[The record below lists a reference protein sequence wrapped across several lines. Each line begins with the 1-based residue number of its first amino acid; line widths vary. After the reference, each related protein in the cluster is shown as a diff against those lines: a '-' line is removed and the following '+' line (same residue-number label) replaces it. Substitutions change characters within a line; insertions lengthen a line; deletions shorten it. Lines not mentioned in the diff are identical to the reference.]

1 MKTVLVLALQ
11 ILALFAL
18 NQAGYAVTAALHLPL
33 PGNLVGMLLLLAL
46 LASGAVPLRWFDSGA
61 SLLVRHLA
69 FFFIPISV
77 GLMGFADL
85 VVHHGPAIVVTLVI
99 SAGLGIWVA
108 GLSSQL
114 LADKKGRNPQ

>member
-1 MKTVLVLALQ
+1 
-11 ILALFAL
+11 
-18 NQAGYAVTAALHLPL
+18 
-33 PGNLVGMLLLLAL
+33 
-46 LASGAVPLRWFDSGA
+46 
-61 SLLVRHLA
+61 VRHLA

-85 VVHHGPAIVVTLVI
+85 VVHGPAIVVTLVV

-114 LADKKGRNPQ
+114 LAEKKGRHPQ